1 MKSKRKIL
9 PMACCVAILS
19 ACASN
24 QQVSEA
30 PSWAISPNVK
40 TSNAQASANAM
51 YKLGRYYQGQR
62 RDELAIEAYQ
72 KSIYADASFVEAYNG
87 LGVIYAKHGKY
98 QKAIEAFKS
107 ALNYAPAA
115 AHLYSNMGYAYY
127 LQGQYAEAVA
137 TLKQATTLD
146 PTNLRALNNLG
157 MAYAKSGSQGES
169 VQAFTQ
175 AISVEAKAADAEA
188 PVQNALAQE
197 HAADQS
203 EAKPTNVSEIFTAKV
218 STPKVIAPQA
228 DVQELVLPKNQGVV
242 RSAPLPGAVPVVD
255 SSVTLVQVAPNV
267 FELQSQQLS
276 AMPMQQAEE
285 AVVVNWKQAHVEV
298 SNGNGVTGMAGQV
311 GKFLL
316 GQGYQVTRLTN
327 QKPFNVKR
335 SQIQYRDG
343 HHDEAKVLKDSLPD
357 SPDLVQRNDLR
368 ADVGVRVVLGNDMR
382 THVAYFGTKQ
392 DKTQLALTLNKPK
405 T

>member
-30 PSWAISPNVK
+30 PSWAISPNIK

-51 YKLGRYYQGQR
+51 YKLGRYYQGQQ
-62 RDELAIEAYQ
+62 RDDLALEAYQ
-72 KSIYADASFVEAYNG
+72 KSIYADASFVESYNG

-107 ALNYAPAA
+107 ALNYAPTA

-127 LQGQYAEAVA
+127 LQGQYDEAVA
-137 TLKQATTLD
+137 KLKQATTLD
-146 PTNLRALNNLG
+146 PSNLRALNNLG

-169 VQAFTQ
+169 IQAFTQ
-175 AISVEAKAADAEA
+175 AISVEAKAVDAA
-188 PVQNALAQE
+188 TTAQNASSEE
-197 HAADQS
+197 HTADQS
-203 EAKPTNVSEIFTAKV
+203 VAKPNNVTEVFAAKV
-218 STPKVIAPQA
+218 STPQT
-228 DVQELVLPKNQGVV
+228 DVQELALPKNQGVIK
-242 RSAPLPGAVPVVD
+242 SAPLPGAVPVVE

-276 AMPMQQAEE
+276 AMPMQETDQP
-285 AVVVNWKQAHVEV
+285 VVVNWQQAHVEV

-316 GQGYQVTRLTN
+316 RQGYQVTRLTN
-327 QKPFNVKR
+327 QKPFIVKR

-357 SPDLVQRNDLR
+357 SPDLIQRNDLR
-368 ADVGVRVVLGNDMR
+368 ADVGVRLVLGNDMR
-382 THVAYFGTKQ
+382 THIAYFGTKQ
-392 DKTQLALTLNKPK
+392 DKTQLASTLNKPK